1 MIMNSFSEI
10 ALKPDNIL
18 NPPGTLKT
26 WGPAYEITFELK
38 VNEFDG
44 QILHLTTNNPRSG
57 LCLRNIFRWWSKI
70 ISAGD
75 GIPTVVASERKVLDV
90 YTDINGK
97 NDVKFSSRKLE
108 TDTWYDVT
116 ISQKPSEDNPKV
128 VCKESFWYEN
138 VSVNH
143 KLFFSICL
151 N

>member
-1 MIMNSFSEI
+1 MIIHSFLEI

-18 NPPGTLKT
+18 NPPGTLET

-38 VNEFDG
+38 VNEFNG

-57 LCLRNIFRWWSKI
+57 LCFRNIRRWSMIKI
-70 ISAGD
+70 ISIGD

-116 ISQKPSEDNPKV
+116 ISQKPSEENPKV
-128 VCKESFWYEN
+128 VC
-138 VSVNH
+138 
-143 KLFFSICL
+143 
-151 N
+151 